1 MEHGA
6 TDPIGRFSRDNRTL
20 GVVVL
25 RKIKAVASFT
35 GATAFFV
42 RLTGTQKN

>member
-6 TDPIGRFSRDNRTL
+6 TDPIGRFSRDNWTS

-25 RKIKAVASFT
+25 RKIKAVASFV
-35 GATAFFV
+35 GAAVFFV
-42 RLTGTQKN
+42 RL